1 MMPLWQAGLKNLALS
16 FAFLVAASPS
26 AGAQTASGP
35 HSGGIFKA
43 VAAAAAGTID
53 PQLNYTLEYAQVFA
67 LTNDGLVTFR
77 KAGGA
82 AGNEVVADL
91 AAAVPVPT
99 DGGKTYVFTL
109 RQGIRFSNGAPVTP
123 EDVVASYERLFKV
136 HNANASSWYGD
147 VVGADACIATPATCS
162 LPQGVVAD
170 DAANTVTFHLT
181 HPNAEFLLQLALPFG
196 VVLPAAT
203 PAHDVGTVPLPA
215 TGAYMIASYDPQHEM
230 VIKRN
235 PYFKPWSDA
244 AQPAGNV
251 DEIDYSFGVT
261 DENAVTAI
269 ENGQYD
275 WEFDPLP
282 SDRLAEVATRF
293 GPQIHIDPVYADYY
307 APMNVNIAPFNN
319 KDARLAVN
327 YALDRKAMV
336 QIFGGR
342 ALAVPSCQVLPPGF
356 PAYQP
361 YCPYTLDPGAKWSA
375 PDMAKAQQL
384 MAASGQIGQHVTVL
398 SDDLSPD
405 PALATY
411 LSSLLNKLGFV
422 ATTHVLSG
430 DVEFPY
436 VQNTNN
442 HVQIS
447 ITQWYDDYPAP
458 SDFLNVLFTC
468 GEFHPGSDASVNIAG
483 YCNKDYDTAVNQ
495 ALVTATADPASAN
508 AQWASIDKMATDS
521 AAWATLFAP
530 RYVDFVSR
538 RLGGFAFNEQY
549 HMLFD
554 KIWVR

>member
-1 MMPLWQAGLKNLALS
+1 MTPPWQASLKNLALS
-16 FAFLVAASPS
+16 FAFLIAAAPS
-26 AGAQTASGP
+26 AGAQTGP
-35 HSGGIFKA
+35 HVGGTFKA
-43 VAAAAAGTID
+43 VAASAAGTID

-67 LTNDGLVTFR
+67 VTNDGLVTFR
-77 KAGGA
+77 KAGGT
-82 AGNEVVADL
+82 AGNDVVADL
-91 AAAVPVPT
+91 ATAVPQPT

-109 RQGIRFSNGAPVTP
+109 RQGIKFSNGATVTP
-123 EDVVASYERLFKV
+123 EDVVASYTRLFKV

-147 VVGADACIATPATCS
+147 VVGADACIAAPATCS

-170 DAANTVTFHLT
+170 DAAHTVTFHLT
-181 HPNAEFLLQLALPFG
+181 HPNAEFLFQLALPFG
-196 VVLPAAT
+196 VVLPADT

-215 TGAYMIASYDPQHEM
+215 TGAYMVASYDPQHGL
-230 VIKRN
+230 ILKRN
-235 PYFKPWSDA
+235 PYFKPWSAD
-244 AQPAGNV
+244 AQPPGLV

-282 SDRLAEVATRF
+282 SDRLSEVATRF
-293 GPQIHIDPVYADYY
+293 ATQIHIDPVYADYY
-307 APMNVNIAPFNN
+307 APMNVNIPPFNN
-319 KDARLAVN
+319 RDARLAVN

-336 QIFGGR
+336 QIYGGR

-361 YCPYTLDPGAKWSA
+361 YCPYTANPGVKWSA

-398 SDDLSPD
+398 SDDISPD

-422 ATTHVLSG
+422 STTHVLSG

-447 ITQWYDDYPAP
+447 ISQWYDDYPAP

-468 GEFHPGSDASVNIAG
+468 GEFHPGSDASVNISG
-483 YCNKDYDTAVNQ
+483 YCNKDYDAAVDQ
-495 ALVTATADPASAN
+495 ALVTATTDPAAAN
-508 AQWASIDKMATDS
+508 AQWASIDRKATDT

-530 RYVDFVSR
+530 RNVDFVSR
-538 RLGGFAFNEQY
+538 RLGGFAFNAQY
-549 HMLFD
+549 HMLLD
-554 KIWVR
+554 KIWVQ